1 MPSRQPGDGDRSLAR
16 NTLFAGA
23 ALACLACVS
32 AGVALSG
39 RGASLDADADNSA
52 APASAFRLALVDPA
66 PPQMYRRDP
75 RAPLA
80 TPGSSLAVNA
90 QAPKSQV
97 ARFAAIAPMLP
108 PQRPAHLAR
117 ADATTM
123 TLASVGAATADAA
136 RADIA
141 RIDVAK
147 AEAEA
152 EAAEVVKGIAKT
164 IDRPETVAAV
174 QTAPTAQD
182 NVPDTVSEVAA
193 GVALDAA
200 PETRPA
206 VRTTRTAAVYFA
218 SAPLADSMTT
228 GALGPLL
235 RDPSNAGDGTTDDDS
250 AALSAPHPPAQDHD
264 APLLAPTLAY
274 AAPEPHRARNAEK
287 LALAPALPPRKPDRQ
302 KSAKSGHKLTAYEK
316 LYGGPVRLASLGPVE
331 MTPNV
336 GADGLPRAPYDRQTA
351 VYIISEKK
359 VYLPDGTVL
368 EAHSG
373 LGDKMDDP
381 RFVNIRMRGATPPH
395 VYRLKMREA
404 LFHGVEAIRMLPLN
418 GEEAIFGR
426 DGILAHT
433 YMLGPSGQSN
443 GCISFRDYD
452 TFLEAFKAGKI
463 NQIAVLAKLD

>member
-1 MPSRQPGDGDRSLAR
+1 MPSRQPGGGDRRLAR
-16 NTLFAGA
+16 NTLFAGV

-32 AGVALSG
+32 AGVALSS
-39 RGASLDADADNSA
+39 RGASLDPDADNST
-52 APASAFRLALVDPA
+52 APAKAFRMALVDPA
-66 PPQMYRRDP
+66 PPQVSRRDP

-80 TPGSSLAVNA
+80 TPGPSLAANSK
-90 QAPKSQV
+90 APKSPHVQL
-97 ARFAAIAPMLP
+97 AAIAPMLP

-117 ADATTM
+117 ADATAM
-123 TLASVGAATADAA
+123 TLASTGAATADAA
-136 RADIA
+136 RADMA

-152 EAAEVVKGIAKT
+152 AAAVKDIAKT
-164 IDRPETVAAV
+164 VDRPETVAA
-174 QTAPTAQD
+174 APTAPAAQD
-182 NVPDTVSEVAA
+182 TVPDAAA
-193 GVALDAA
+193 GVALDTVPDTKPAA
-200 PETRPA
+200 
-206 VRTTRTAAVYFA
+206 RTTRTAAVYFA

-235 RDPSNAGDGTTDDDS
+235 DKSDTGDSETRDDS
-250 AALSAPHPPAQDHD
+250 AALPAPQHD

-274 AAPEPHRARNAEK
+274 AAPEPHRARTSEK
-287 LALAPALPPRKPDRQ
+287 LALAPALPPRKSEPQ
-302 KSAKSGHKLTAYEK
+302 KRAKPGHKLTAYEK

-331 MTPNV
+331 MTPNF

-381 RFVNIRMRGATPPH
+381 RFVHVRMRGATPPH

-463 NQIAVLAKLD
+463 SQIAVLAKLD

>member
-1 MPSRQPGDGDRSLAR
+1 MPSRQPGGGDRSLAR

-66 PPQMYRRDP
+66 PPQVSRRDP

-80 TPGSSLAVNA
+80 TPGPSLAVNA
-90 QAPKSQV
+90 KPPKSQV
-97 ARFAAIAPMLP
+97 AQFAAIAPMLP

-123 TLASVGAATADAA
+123 TLASVGAATADVA
-136 RADIA
+136 RA
-141 RIDVAK
+141 DVAK

-152 EAAEVVKGIAKT
+152 AAVVKDIGKDISKDINKDAAGNPGNNT
-164 IDRPETVAAV
+164 GQAVAALAE
-174 QTAPTAQD
+174 TIEA
-182 NVPDTVSEVAA
+182 PDTVTATPQQA
-193 GVALDAA
+193 TPL
-200 PETRPA
+200 PA
-206 VRTTRTAAVYFA
+206 KTAAVYFA

-235 RDPSNAGDGTTDDDS
+235 RDPSNAGDSTTDDDS
-250 AALSAPHPPAQDHD
+250 AALSAPHPPAQDRD

-287 LALAPALPPRKPDRQ
+287 LALAPALPPRKPERQ
-302 KSAKSGHKLTAYEK
+302 KPAKSGHKLTAYEK

-331 MTPNV
+331 MTPNL

-351 VYIISEKK
+351 VYIITEKK

-381 RFVNIRMRGATPPH
+381 RFVNVRMRGATPPH

-426 DGILAHT
+426 DGLLAHT

-463 NQIAVLAKLD
+463 SQIAVLAKLD